1 MSINLQEKNV
11 GQTDKYARIGGGSLL
26 LVLAGTGVIGAW
38 GLIGLVP
45 LATGLLGSCPVYSL
59 LGKSTAAADGH
70 AHGHAHAGGCCG
82 GAGHAHAAAEEPAA
96 PAAEPEAV
104 AAEPEAVTAE
114 PEVAAAEPE
123 ASANEAPAEAGDEA
137 KPA

>member
-11 GQTDKYARIGGGSLL
+11 GQVDKYARIGGGSLL
-26 LVLAGTGVIGAW
+26 LVLAGTGAIGAW
-38 GLIGLVP
+38 GFIGLVP

-59 LGKSTAAADGH
+59 LGKSTATE
-70 AHGHAHAGGCCG
+70 GHAHAHSGGCCG
-82 GAGHAHAAAEEPAA
+82 GAAHAQPSAAAEEPAA
-96 PAAEPEAV
+96 PAA
-104 AAEPEAVTAE
+104 AE

-123 ASANEAPAEAGDEA
+123 AVAEPETAAAPEAAASEAPAEAGDEA